1 MQLLNLKYIWSSCFC
16 KRWHKNV
23 CTLYRKDLNFWT
35 FELLLIGK
43 NNTNVSNRNCNFISR
58 SLLDQAHHIHHA
70 HLIFSLFVVL
80 IDFLIRWFDVTE
92 SRSYRM
98 VLEVLGQLKILILC
112 FPKVSFILWTLY
124 YRSTE
129 QIYGFVTWVFNVFS
143 KTFYTNSSFWSHQR

>member
-1 MQLLNLKYIWSSCFC
+1 MTKKCLYSLQ
-16 KRWHKNV
+16 KR
-23 CTLYRKDLNFWT
+23 L
-35 FELLLIGK
+35 ELLSCYWLER
-43 NNTNVSNRNCNFISR
+43 TTLMFQTETVSLFRGVYLTKPI
-58 SLLDQAHHIHHA
+58 IHHV

-80 IDFLIRWFDVTE
+80 IDSLIRWFDVTE

-129 QIYGFVTWVFNVFS
+129 QIYGFVTWFFNVFS
-143 KTFYTNSSFWSHQR
+143 KTFYMNSSFWSHQR